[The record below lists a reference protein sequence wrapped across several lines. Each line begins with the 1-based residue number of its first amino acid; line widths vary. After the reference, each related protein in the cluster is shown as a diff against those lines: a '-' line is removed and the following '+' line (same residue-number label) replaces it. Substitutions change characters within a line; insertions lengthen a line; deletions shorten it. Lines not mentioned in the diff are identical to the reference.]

1 MLAIVLEIELRMVDI
16 YILSNTIKTYL
27 IGVHSQLQVLSYSIQ
42 NIEPVSLRRVTTWKL
57 HKPHNL
63 PSSTPVMVFSVT
75 YTICEGP
82 KLDA

>member
-42 NIEPVSLRRVTTWKL
+42 NIELVSLRRVTTWEP

-63 PSSTPVMVFSVT
+63 PSSTPFMVFSVT